1 MNPRWHLGDDLK
13 LHAVVD
19 FNESARVFVSL
30 CGQIIIGPELCE
42 MEKCAE
48 CQAKS
53 VDKMKDETN
62 ELIRQGLQ

>member
-30 CGQIIIGPELCE
+30 CGQIILGLELCE
-42 MEKCAE
+42 IEKCKE
-48 CQAKS
+48 CQEKL
-53 VDKMKDETN
+53 KHEK
-62 ELIRQGLQ
+62 